1 MLGRE
6 VALPGQV
13 RGRGRVRF
21 LQRSMLGSEAGF
33 FLEKKSPPEQ
43 VLLVEKCRTPGS
55 SVATF
60 YHKTP
65 SLGDTF
71 IVKKSS
77 TLHDSM
83 EYSLRTKKEVTTQY
97 LTSFLFTQTQ
107 YYNHQRANMIC
118 ECSSPP
124 KCTIPAQY
132 LDVLHKSLA
141 LFIPVMRCPSLRN
154 ITALLL
160 SAPPDPSPSFAP
172 SPSYAAHPKMGR
184 RPREVEL
191 GR

>member
-1 MLGRE
+1 MLGRGSR
-6 VALPGQV
+6 AS
-13 RGRGRVRF
+13 
-21 LQRSMLGSEAGF
+21 RSGCAAGDESGF
-33 FLEKKSPPEQ
+33 CKEI
-43 VLLVEKCRTPGS
+43 VCRTPGS

-132 LDVLHKSLA
+132 LDVLRKSLA

-154 ITALLL
+154 ITALRNS
-160 SAPPDPSPSFAP
+160 SAPPPIPRPPSPP
-172 SPSYAAHPKMGR
+172 RPPTPPTPKIGR